1 MVKYFPDLIEE
12 YKQSLK
18 KLQKIGGCSSME
30 RDVKEAIQWMET
42 GYDPAEYR
50 AATRKDCYVMDHYL
64 MQQFL
69 LSVDCDFTASDSNQ
83 QQLNNEENRIDSMQS
98 IIKEA
103 LVGLT
108 ENERKVFIL
117 IRAEYMTFA
126 KVADILEITRSSV
139 QSYLRRAE
147 LKIKNNINCK
157 KLICHESGYIMKDS
171 F

>member
-1 MVKYFPDLIEE
+1 MAKYFPDLIEE

-18 KLQKIGGCSSME
+18 SLQEIDGCTSME
-30 RDVKEAIQWMET
+30 RDLKEAIQWMET

-50 AATRKDCYVMDHYL
+50 AATRTDSYVMDHYL

-69 LSVDCDFTASDSNQ
+69 ISLDCNFTGLDEEEKS
-83 QQLNNEENRIDSMQS
+83 LNNEDERLDNIQS

-117 IRAEYMTFA
+117 IRAEYMTFS

-147 LKIKNNINCK
+147 TKIKNNINGK
-157 KLICHESGYIMKDS
+157 KLICHGGGYITKSS